1 MKTEAPLYTKE
12 AKKISKMVSLPIDIF
27 TSEWNKDLIQQ
38 VIVSLTSNQ
47 RQRTAHTKGRS
58 EVRGGGKKPY
68 RQKGTGRARH
78 GSIRSPLWVGGGVT
92 FGPTN
97 EKDYSK
103 KINKKMR
110 AKALS
115 AVLSKKLEEKTVACV
130 EDMKLE
136 SPKTKIAAK
145 ILSTIKKDFGQKEQ
159 TNTLVVLPQK
169 NIMQSKSWSNLHR
182 LFLTDIDTLNAL
194 DVFRHTTIIFVSPE
208 ECMEKLSDRLS
219 EKINKQT
226 TPKEKKETK
235 STSIKKTAIK
245 SKKIAKKKVV
255 KKVSKKKVVK
265 KAVKKV
271 AKKQSKNK

>member
-12 AKKISKMVSLPIDIF
+12 AKKISKMVSLPVDIF

-38 VIVSLTSNQ
+38 VIVSLSSNQ

-115 AVLSKKLEEKTVACV
+115 AILSKKLEEKNCGLRRRYEIRV
-130 EDMKLE
+130 
-136 SPKTKIAAK
+136 TKNK
-145 ILSTIKKDFGQKEQ
+145 NRSKNTIYNKKRFWTKR
-159 TNTLVVLPQK
+159 TNKHFSSFAT
-169 NIMQSKSWSNLHR
+169 
-182 LFLTDIDTLNAL
+182 
-194 DVFRHTTIIFVSPE
+194 
-208 ECMEKLSDRLS
+208 
-219 EKINKQT
+219 
-226 TPKEKKETK
+226 KKYY
-235 STSIKKTAIK
+235 
-245 SKKIAKKKVV
+245 
-255 KKVSKKKVVK
+255 
-265 KAVKKV
+265 AVKKLV
-271 AKKQSKNK
+271 QLTQIVFD

>member
-12 AKKISKMVSLPIDIF
+12 AKKISKMVSLPADIF

-38 VIVSLTSNQ
+38 VIVSLSSNQ
-47 RQRTAHTKGRS
+47 RKRTAHTKGRS

-97 EKDYSK
+97 TKDYSK
-103 KINKKMR
+103 KINKKIR

-115 AVLSKKLEEKTVACV
+115 IVLSKKLEENTVACV
-130 EDMKLE
+130 ENMKLE

-159 TNTLVVLPQK
+159 TNTLVVFPQK
-169 NIMQSKSWSNLHR
+169 NIVQSKSWCNLHR

-219 EKINKQT
+219 EKINKQKT
-226 TPKEKKETK
+226 TKEKTETK
-235 STSIKKTAIK
+235 STAT
-245 SKKIAKKKVV
+245 KKIVKKSVKKATKKVA
-255 KKVSKKKVVK
+255 KKVSKKKVTKETVK
-265 KAVKKV
+265 K
-271 AKKQSKNK
+271 